1 MNNIKS
7 IKWGDIYYCDLGSNK
22 GSVQSGVRPVLV
34 VQNNVG
40 NEKSPTTVVAT
51 ITSVL
56 KKLNQPTHI
65 LLDTSCGL
73 KNDSIVML
81 EQIRTVD
88 TQQEL
93 LEYIGTVTDEKTLY
107 NIRQGLL
114 IELGLKKRPMPRRS
128 GLILSLCP
136 KCRAEFMIVP
146 ENILRRVD
154 SLQVTKE
161 RCDKCQVNFG
171 YDYLIAKKRTRNNN
185 SFESE
190 LNE

>member
-1 MNNIKS
+1 MNNIKN
-7 IKWGDIYYCDLGSNK
+7 IKWGEIYYCNLGNNN

-34 VQNNVG
+34 IQNNIG
-40 NEKSPTTVVAT
+40 NDNSPTTVVAM

-73 KNDSIVML
+73 KNESIVLL

-88 TQQEL
+88 IQREL
-93 LEYIGTVTDEKTLY
+93 LEYIGTVTNEKTIY
-107 NIRQGLL
+107 NIQQGLL
-114 IELGLKKRPMPRRS
+114 VELGLRKRGMPRRN

-136 KCRAEFMIVP
+136 KCRAEFMNVP

-154 SLQVTKE
+154 TLQVTKE

-171 YDYLIAKKRTRNNN
+171 YDYLITKKRTLKNP
-185 SFESE
+185 FESDF
-190 LNE
+190 NG